1 MAELQDIVVPDIGG
15 FDAVDVIEVL
25 VSVGATVAVDEALAT
40 LESDKASMDVPS
52 PFAGVVREV
61 AIKKGDKVKAGSLVV
76 RVELSAAAAPV
87 PAASAAAAPA
97 PAAPPPPPVV
107 SQAPAAAPP
116 PAAPEPA
123 KAPPAPH
130 PVDTTFDEEG
140 FSRAYAGPAVRRFA
154 RELGVD
160 LGKVGGS
167 ARKGRIT
174 RDDVAGFFKQ
184 TLAAPAAS
192 GGGATGG
199 AGIPSIPAVDFAKF
213 GPITT
218 RALSKIRRASGAN
231 LHRAWLNVPHV
242 TQHEQAD
249 VTELEAFRKG
259 MGDELAAEGVKL
271 TFLPFLIRAVV
282 AALQRFP
289 DFNASLSPDGQNL
302 IVKQYYHLGVAV
314 DTPEGLMVPVLKN
327 ADQKGLKELARALA
341 DLSSRAR
348 EGKLKL
354 DELSGGTFSIS
365 SLGGIGGTAF
375 TPIVNAPEVAILGVS
390 RTAMQPVWQEG
401 AFVPRLMLP
410 LSLSYDH
417 RVIDG
422 AAAARFVTFLAKTLG
437 DIRRLLL

>member
-1 MAELQDIVVPDIGG
+1 MADIQDIVVPDIGG

-25 VSVGATVAVDEALAT
+25 VAVGATVAVDEALAT

-61 AIKKGDKVKAGSLVV
+61 AIKKGDKVKAGSLVA
-76 RVELSAAAAPV
+76 RVEVSG
-87 PAASAAAAPA
+87 AAPA
-97 PAAPPPPPVV
+97 PTPPPPPPV
-107 SQAPAAAPP
+107 SEAPA
-116 PAAPEPA
+116 PALATSTPASTTVATPEPVE
-123 KAPPAPH
+123 APPAPH

-160 LGKVGGS
+160 LAKVSGS

-174 RDDVAGFFKQ
+174 KDDVAGFVKQ
-184 TLAAPAAS
+184 TLAAPVAS
-192 GGGATGG
+192 GGAATGG
-199 AGIPSIPAVDFAKF
+199 AGIPPIPAIDFAKF
-213 GPITT
+213 GPVTT

-259 MGDELAAEGVKL
+259 MGEGLSAEGVKL

-282 AALQRFP
+282 AALKQFP
-289 DFNASLSPDGQNL
+289 DFNASLSPDGQSL
-302 IVKQYYHLGVAV
+302 ILKQYYHLGVAV

-327 ADQKGLKELARALA
+327 ADQKGLKELARDLA
-341 DLSSRAR
+341 DLSTRAR

-390 RTAMQPVWQEG
+390 RTATQPVWQDG

-422 AAAARFVTFLAKTLG
+422 AAAARFVTSLAKTLG